1 MTTPLHGMAHASRTD
16 GFGIADYEIREG
28 EIARRNVL
36 FGLWAGRRLGLADAD
51 LEAYAWSVHLAD
63 REVPG
68 QDDVIAKVSADFAAH
83 GVDITESRLRRH
95 LHEMRLRASLDL
107 AQP

>member
-1 MTTPLHGMAHASRTD
+1 MTALHHTPDATRAE
-16 GFGIADYEIREG
+16 GFIIADYETHEG

-36 FGLWAGRRLGLADAD
+36 FGLWAGRRLGLAGAD

-63 REVPG
+63 REEPG

-83 GVDITESRLRRH
+83 GVDVAEARLRRH

-107 AQP
+107 APH

>member
-1 MTTPLHGMAHASRTD
+1 MASA
-16 GFGIADYEIREG
+16 IADYETREG

-36 FGLWAGRRLGLADAD
+36 FGLWAGRHLGLADAD

-68 QDDVIAKVSADFAAH
+68 QDDVIAKVSADFAAQ
-83 GVDITESRLRRH
+83 RRRH
-95 LHEMRLRASLDL
+95 RARPGCAGICYEMRLRASLDL

>member
-1 MTTPLHGMAHASRTD
+1 MTALHRTSNSD
-16 GFGIADYEIREG
+16 RGDDVVIADYETFEG

-36 FGLWAGRRLGLADAD
+36 FGLWAGRRLGLTGTD
-51 LEAYAWSVHLAD
+51 LETYAWSVHLAD

-68 QDDVIAKVSADFAAH
+68 QDDVIAKVCADLAAN
-83 GVDITESRLRRH
+83 GIDITEARLRRH

-107 AQP
+107 AQH